1 MRNDATNVH
10 NQSRIHGS
18 LIAILWANEAKK
30 MKREL
35 VTQDGPHIPQCL
47 MYHDSEHTI
56 GYNGLLIYEQLF
68 RFTFLP
74 WSLVIGHS
82 LTLSQISHVIDD
94 RKLWQ

>member
-1 MRNDATNVH
+1 
-10 NQSRIHGS
+10 
-18 LIAILWANEAKK
+18 
-30 MKREL
+30 MKQEL
-35 VTQDGPHIPQCL
+35 VTQDGPQMPQCL

-56 GYNGLLIYEQLF
+56 GYISFLKYEQLF

-82 LTLSQISHVIDD
+82 FTFSQISHVTDD